1 MDIDQISTLV
11 REHAARFGLRHP
23 TGAVAGQVPSWLPFG
38 LQVRRRRGGRVLV
51 VDPRFGDLSPSEQ
64 SAMIAGVMTAA
75 ACFPAYLRRLILV
88 SVPLVLVAGVAG
100 GLMSAFLG
108 SPRVLGVLLLFLG
121 WIPAVVLV
129 MRWFAYTVDRAV
141 VETFG
146 RPTLDAAFGF
156 ERRSPLK
163 RGHPIRLISPNV
175 DQRVQRVERLERLR
189 TPSGSP
195 M

>member
-1 MDIDQISTLV
+1 MPFVDIDQISALV

-23 TGAVAGQVPSWLPFG
+23 TAAVAGRVPSWVPFG

-51 VDPRFGDLSPSEQ
+51 VDPRFGDLSPAEQ
-64 SAMIAGVMTAA
+64 SAMVAGVMTAMA
-75 ACFPAYLRRLILV
+75 YFPAYLRRLSLV
-88 SVPLVLVAGVAG
+88 SVPLVLVAGIAG

-108 SPRVLGVLLLFLG
+108 SPRALGVLLLFLG

-129 MRWFAYTVDRAV
+129 VRWYTYTVDRAV

-146 RPTLDAAFGF
+146 RTTLDAAFDF
-156 ERRSPLK
+156 ERRTPLK
-163 RGHPIRLISPNV
+163 AAHPVRLISPSV
-175 DQRVQRVERLERLR
+175 DRRVKRLERLR